1 MVARCSGSELLR
13 NARYNK
19 GLAFTEEERR
29 VHFLTGLLPPAV
41 ETQELQVMC
50 DPCLN
55 LQFKFRAR
63 VVASIIRLSLL
74 LLSVVP
80 EWCLQV
86 KRIMRNIR
94 KLQEPLDKYTAIM
107 DLQVLSVPNFI
118 ETKQTWGGL
127 KKGH

>member
-1 MVARCSGSELLR
+1 MARCSGSELLR

-41 ETQELQVMC
+41 ETQELQVKC

-55 LQFKFRAR
+55 SQFKFRAR
-63 VVASIIRLSLL
+63 VVASIIGLSLL

-86 KRIMRNIR
+86 KIIMRNIR

-118 ETKQTWGGL
+118 ETKQT
-127 KKGH
+127 